1 MMIITYIS
9 SPAKAIRVAL
19 LLSCVILF
27 AKAGTTNGEGRAAA
41 VVGSTR
47 NIVSKKEATVTSS
60 SSSVDGSSS
69 SSQQDNRSLMI
80 GMNEMVCNE
89 SIETKDGSIVC
100 SFRIMPPT
108 IEKASNLIHD
118 CLFSPTMGDNFC
130 ITSEVSRS
138 TFTDANQGATTNGQA
153 VINEPTPIVLTE
165 PQQDTTTTTTTDGRV
180 DDGGTLF
187 VDTPIPPIVTI
198 DAELSSVVVP
208 APAPAPVPA
217 PAPIPSRTDTIQIPT
232 PVNGSSC
239 PPSLPK
245 NGDVCRWLDTPQNHY
260 STYQCGYLTG
270 DEVPQLPGTQLLV
283 CKCDVEEKFVCA
295 LAGKEVLLG
304 QGNNN

>member
-1 MMIITYIS
+1 
-9 SPAKAIRVAL
+9 
-19 LLSCVILF
+19 
-27 AKAGTTNGEGRAAA
+27 
-41 VVGSTR
+41 
-47 NIVSKKEATVTSS
+47 
-60 SSSVDGSSS
+60 
-69 SSQQDNRSLMI
+69 MI

-138 TFTDANQGATTNGQA
+138 TFTDANQGTTTNGQA

-165 PQQDTTTTTTTDGRV
+165 PQQDTTTTTTDGRV
-180 DDGGTLF
+180 DSGGTLF

-198 DAELSSVVVP
+198 DAELSSAIVP
-208 APAPAPVPA
+208 APAPVPVPA

-283 CKCDVEEKFVCA
+283 CKCDIEEKFVCA